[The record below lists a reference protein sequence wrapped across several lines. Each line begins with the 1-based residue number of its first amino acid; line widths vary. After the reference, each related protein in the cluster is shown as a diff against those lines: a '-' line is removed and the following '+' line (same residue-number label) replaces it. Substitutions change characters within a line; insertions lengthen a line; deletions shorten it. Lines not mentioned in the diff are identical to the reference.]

1 MSVQN
6 NICKMGSCKH
16 KGMESEVFATAQH
29 SLIKLPFGGGHG
41 IDGAWCLP
49 SCPCLSGRYSSLLSL
64 KHWSPKNGIQDSPTC
79 VIWQQFNLCLK
90 SALERTDS
98 FVHLEWIQNN
108 TGPTLSKL
116 NKSHIKRFSHEFHSY
131 FFFWKLTNLSIRAA
145 ADIRVLEYSSTR
157 LAWAV
162 SEYQFTYSDT
172 PPLTAQAL

>member
-1 MSVQN
+1 MSAQN
-6 NICKMGSCKH
+6 SIYEMGSCKQ

-41 IDGAWCLP
+41 LDSGWCLP
-49 SCPCLSGRYSSLLSL
+49 SFPRLSGKYSSLLSL
-64 KHWSPKNGIQDSPTC
+64 KLRSPKNGIQDSPTC

-116 NKSHIKRFSHEFHSY
+116 NKTYIKHLSHKFHSY
-131 FFFWKLTNLSIRAA
+131 FFFWKLTNLCMHQTR
-145 ADIRVLEYSSTR
+145 DTCLLSSCSLR
-157 LAWAV
+157 LN
-162 SEYQFTYSDT
+162 
-172 PPLTAQAL
+172 LTELRLLTTVCI